1 MRRTSVAERDEKASR
16 WQYGAYR
23 GILMRTMI
31 AYRYDREARRTLAGR
46 DKADRSERNETT
58 KNEKRIGFQKKD
70 RKEVLSYSEDP
81 DQDVFLVPPLP
92 VHDSVKTIPIKRIA
106 NGIIEMADGRYVKI
120 LQVTPVNLV
129 FKGQAEQHKV
139 MDRFFE
145 MLRICPVN
153 IHIKSIATPLDLS
166 EYLAFL
172 NSHMTTEKNW
182 NCRYLDLDQIRFI
195 EEYARNE
202 GIKRR
207 FLIMLEYAS
216 DRRVSSPDKEMMMA
230 AHELEAVAGDVEA
243 YLKRCGNDVIH
254 FENETQEVV
263 ELLYGFFNRR
273 SSEEISLGE
282 RLSHVHDAYL
292 NEYGPHSISMIPVT
306 DYMAPSKVE
315 FFDNYTVMDGKYYS
329 WLYIAQDSYPEL
341 VSPSWTSFLTN
352 MGDEIDVDFY
362 ISRERLED
370 SRRRL
375 ERRMRLKSVNMSSMN
390 PEGDNYN
397 EELNKLDAGAY
408 LQMGVRNED
417 HICYVS
423 TLLTVIGNTKEEME
437 YKVGRIKV
445 YAKAHGMRFH
455 STLLLQKE
463 AYFSSMPFNMI
474 HKSIARK
481 ASQNVLTSDLSAWYP
496 FSSYDFCNQNGLF
509 IGLSKWNR
517 APVIAD
523 IFRTPEFS
531 NANVSIMGATGAGKT
546 YLLLALATRFRRQHI
561 KTMMLIPDKS
571 HEYKRACDAI
581 GGEFI
586 SLGPQ
591 SGNCINV
598 FEIRQKNTDV
608 NELLD
613 GGSIYRS
620 FLAEKIESLHIWLS
634 LRIRDVTELESE
646 AFDAACLQAY
656 KDKGITEDNE
666 SLYDPFVSGSYRC
679 MPTFSD
685 VYRHLLDEE
694 HGQRIASIL
703 KREVSGSASVYNG
716 QTNVDFDNDFVVFQM
731 DGLRR
736 SDLLASTAYS
746 VIELMFE
753 RAKENR
759 TEPVVIIM
767 DELWSMIGLTAN
779 PKVAE
784 QILEIFKTIRGYG
797 AAAIY
802 ATQSVGDHDTNIG
815 RSILNAC
822 KTKIILPVEEEEGR
836 SVQKLLGLS
845 EYEYNYITTS
855 TRGNALFCAG
865 QNNIP
870 VTITASPLE
879 HSLFT
884 TDRTDLENMYHEK
897 MAEMEG

>member
-1 MRRTSVAERDEKASR
+1 MRRISVAPKAKNGTTGQSGTYR
-16 WQYGAYR
+16 RFISAYQ
-23 GILMRTMI
+23 
-31 AYRYDREARRTLAGR
+31 YDREARKELN
-46 DKADRSERNETT
+46 RNSETT
-58 KNEKRIGFQKKD
+58 KAVEKPEKEKKTSSYMFRRD
-70 RKEVLSYSEDP
+70 KKEEIPFSDDP
-81 DQDVFLVPPLP
+81 DQDVFLAPPLP
-92 VHDSVKTIPIKRIA
+92 VHDSVKTIPVKRIV
-106 NGIIEMADGRYVKI
+106 NGIIEMTDGRYVKL
-120 LQVTPVNLV
+120 LQVLPVNLV
-129 FKGQAEQHKV
+129 FKGHTEQLKV
-139 MDRFFE
+139 LDRFYE
-145 MLRICPVN
+145 MLRISPVN

-166 EYLAFL
+166 DYLAFL
-172 NSHMTTEKNW
+172 NSHMETEENW
-182 NCRYLDLDQIRFI
+182 NCKYLDLDQIRFI

-207 FLIMLEYAS
+207 FLIMLEYTS
-216 DRRVSSPDKEMMMA
+216 DRRITSPEKEMMIA
-230 AHELEAVAGDVEA
+230 AHELDAVAGDVEA
-243 YLKRCGNDVIH
+243 YLMRCGNEVIR

-263 ELLYGFFNRR
+263 ELLYGYFNRR
-273 SSEEISLGE
+273 SSLEVPLGE

-315 FFDNYTVMDGKYYS
+315 FFDNYTVVDGKFYT
-329 WLYIAQDSYPEL
+329 WLYIAQDSYPE
-341 VSPSWTSFLTN
+341 VVAPSWTSFLTN
-352 MGDEIDVDFY
+352 MGEEIDVDFY
-362 ISRERLED
+362 ITRERLED

-390 PEGDNYN
+390 PESDNYN

-423 TLLTVIGNTKEEME
+423 TLLTVIGGTKEEME

-445 YAKAHGMRFH
+445 YAKAHGMRFV

-463 AYFSSMPFNMI
+463 AYFSAMPFNMI
-474 HKSIARK
+474 HRSIAKK

-523 IFRTPEFS
+523 IFCTSEFS

-581 GGEFI
+581 GGSFI
-586 SLGPQ
+586 SIGPQ

-598 FEIRQKNTDV
+598 FEIRKKKTQV

-613 GGSIYRS
+613 GGGIYRS

-634 LRIRDVTELESE
+634 LRVKDVSEIEAES
-646 AFDAACLQAY
+646 FDAACLNAY
-656 KDKGITEDNE
+656 REKGITEENE
-666 SLYDPFVSGSYRC
+666 SLMDPVNPEKYRQ

-685 VYRHLLDEE
+685 VHRHLLKEE

-731 DGLRR
+731 DGLKR

-753 RAKENR
+753 RAREDR
-759 TEPVVIIM
+759 TEPVAIIM
-767 DELWSMIGLTAN
+767 DEMWSMIGLTAN

-802 ATQSVGDHDTNIG
+802 ATQSVGDHDSNIG
-815 RSILNAC
+815 KAILNAC

-836 SVQKLLGLS
+836 SIQKLLGLS
-845 EYEYNYITTS
+845 EHEYNYITTS

-897 MAEMEG
+897 LAEMEG